1 MAVIAPGKL
10 LAAMKSTGKTFMR
23 RRHLIEIHEQSWC
36 PVAVRDG
43 ATDCLRLIALIGR
56 QFDGALP
63 PLRRALAMTGAE
75 RIVDLGSGG
84 GGPWL
89 ALRARLHTAA
99 GAPAPIILTDL
110 FPNRQALQAARAQ
123 APAQIDFVEHAV
135 DATNVPVELPGL
147 RTLFTTFHHFD
158 PPTAQAILQDAVD
171 ARQGIAIFEQTQRT
185 RAAQLFMLI
194 LAPIALLSAPLLRP
208 FCWSRLFW
216 TYVIPA
222 IPAVLVFDG
231 IVSCWRTY
239 TEPDLRGMIARLTTG
254 EAHGSAYHWEMGHA
268 RTLLSPLGISYL
280 IGYPADAL
288 AAIETGQEMAR
299 G

>member
-1 MAVIAPGKL
+1 
-10 LAAMKSTGKTFMR
+10 
-23 RRHLIEIHEQSWC
+23 
-36 PVAVRDG
+36 
-43 ATDCLRLIALIGR
+43 
-56 QFDGALP
+56 
-63 PLRRALAMTGAE
+63 
-75 RIVDLGSGG
+75 
-84 GGPWL
+84 
-89 ALRARLHTAA
+89 
-99 GAPAPIILTDL
+99 
-110 FPNRQALQAARAQ
+110 
-123 APAQIDFVEHAV
+123 
-135 DATNVPVELPGL
+135 
-147 RTLFTTFHHFD
+147 
-158 PPTAQAILQDAVD
+158 LQDAVD